1 MLNGVLIG
9 FRVRWQGS
17 RSDEVLLDNV
27 TNSYTITDLT
37 NSGLYKIYVAGRTN
51 GGIGVE
57 RNMTFVADEDDDENG
72 KQVDEHSLTSC
83 LMF

>member
-1 MLNGVLIG
+1 MSGY
-9 FRVRWQGS
+9 WATYC
-17 RSDEVLLDNV
+17 

-37 NSGLYKIYVAGRTN
+37 NPGLYKIYVAGRTN

-57 RNMTFVADEDDDENG
+57 RNKTFVAAEDDDGNG
-72 KQVDEHSLTSC
+72 KQVGVHSLTSC